1 MKLLLTSL
9 GFSRSAIGETEQ
21 KRVNASEVTQETL

>member
-9 GFSRSAIGETEQ
+9 GLSRHAIGETEQ
-21 KRVNASEVTQETL
+21 KHVNVSEIV